1 MRLILVGD
9 TPGILQLL
17 RHIPR
22 EHCIALV
29 GAHVRPQYLSELK
42 KLSERLRVPFF
53 IQPKFNSPEYL
64 SFIQLIRSLHA
75 DLIWV
80 NSYSMIIRD
89 DFLEAVH
96 YGGINIHPSLLPR
109 NRGCNPVQWGIINGD
124 TEGGVSLHQIT
135 SGIDEGPIIDQKLV
149 TIEINDDWMTVS
161 DRIIDAT
168 DTLISSNVHSILS
181 GNWTSVPQVAS
192 KATYCKRRTAND
204 SIFDW
209 TMPVI
214 DIYNHIRALLPP
226 LPSAFYIN
234 YVKQKV
240 LISEFLALQDVTS
253 MKYGEPGLKQLQ
265 SECIGFQPLESSY
278 LSDYKIFL
286 NFCNFHPFSPAIHNT
301 FQSQSA
307 IKSNVFTGTISAD
320 VSFLIFTLTNH
331 CFIGFCHLRLSN
343 WRHPDAELQ
352 IFISPDTMS
361 RQSLYTEAV
370 RLILRFLAEDFN
382 GFPAFASFPNNDHQA
397 IHSYQKAGF
406 LLDHSCSDKPFID
419 SLETKMCTMRQER
432 NDQ

>member
-1 MRLILVGD
+1 M
-9 TPGILQLL
+9 
-17 RHIPR
+17 
-22 EHCIALV
+22 
-29 GAHVRPQYLSELK
+29 
-42 KLSERLRVPFF
+42 
-53 IQPKFNSPEYL
+53 
-64 SFIQLIRSLHA
+64 
-75 DLIWV
+75 
-80 NSYSMIIRD
+80 
-89 DFLEAVH
+89 
-96 YGGINIHPSLLPR
+96 
-109 NRGCNPVQWGIINGD
+109 QWGIINGD
-124 TEGGVSLHQIT
+124 TEGGVSLHEIT

-149 TIEINDDWMTVS
+149 TIEINDDWMTVR

-265 SECIGFQPLESSY
+265 SERIGFQPLESSY

-301 FQSQSA
+301 FQSQTA

-331 CFIGFCHLRLSN
+331 CFIGFCHLRLSI

-361 RQSLYTEAV
+361 RQSLHTEAV

-397 IHSYQKAGF
+397 IYSYQKAGF
-406 LLDHSCSDKPFID
+406 LLDHSCSDKLFID
-419 SLETKMCTMRQER
+419 SSETKMCTMRQVR